1 MLKEARLKRAIDKRI
16 TEENMI
22 SAAIELSLKIDE
34 KEIKPPLLPPP
45 LLPPPLL
52 PPKEEIKQE
61 VKEEIKDMRKILAM
75 AAEERMK
82 KNNCRGKTK
91 AISAGGVPICAG
103 LNDFRAWD

>member
-34 KEIKPPLLPPP
+34 KEIKPP